1 MSYMNWTTN
10 NIRKTFIEFFTSKQH
25 HSAESAPIV
34 LKQDPTL
41 MFTNAGMNQFKDYFL
56 GNETPKFKRVCNA
69 QKCLRVSGKHND
81 LEEVGVDT
89 YHHTM
94 FEMLGNWS
102 FGDYFKTEA
111 IDMAWELLTEVYKI
125 PADRLY
131 ITVFGGDKEDQL
143 QADTEAEE
151 HWKKH
156 VAANRI
162 MRFDKKDNFWEMG
175 ASGPCGPAS
184 EIHVDIRPE
193 TERKKVDAKTLVN
206 QDHPQVIEIWN
217 LVFIQFNRAAN
228 GKLSVLPKTHIDT
241 GMGIERLAMVLQDKT
256 SNYDIDLFKALTAAI
271 EEKTGASYGG
281 SDQKEDVAVR
291 VIADHLRAVA
301 FCIADGQLPA
311 NTGAGYVVRRVL
323 RRAVRY
329 GFSFLGVDKPF
340 IYALV
345 ESLKNEMGDAYPEL
359 NKQAHLITNVI
370 KEEEISFLRTLEKGI
385 ERLNEY
391 RENNAEEID
400 GAFAFELY
408 DTYGFPIDLTTLIAA
423 ENNMAVDQA
432 GFEKALKSQKNR
444 SKEATKKDT
453 GDWVIISDATAG
465 KFMGYDNLTA
475 QVKILRYRQVSTK
488 KGTFYQLV
496 LNQTPFYPEGGGQ
509 IGDRGVLK
517 SENAI
522 INITN
527 TLKENNL
534 IVHIAPE
541 LPSELL
547 NTSFTAEVNAGRRNA
562 ASANHT
568 ATHLVHHALRKV
580 LGKHVEQKG
589 SLVTP
594 DHLRFDFS
602 HFKKVENEA
611 LITIE
616 REVNEMIW
624 ANYPLEEN
632 RAAHPEEAVK
642 QGALALFG
650 EKYGDTVRTIKFG
663 ESMELCGG
671 THLKSTGAAGL
682 FKITTE
688 TSVASGVRRI
698 EAVTGIVAY
707 ERAVKNEVVLASI
720 SSKVKS
726 TKNPEEGVDRLLEEK
741 EKLENLIESYQAKE
755 KEAAKAQFTKN
766 LNEVNGIQFSAQNTK
781 LDAGSVKDICFSLK
795 KELSN
800 TVLVLGS
807 EGKKVTLSLFITP
820 DLVEKH
826 NLNAGVWIR
835 ELSKKINGGGG
846 GQPFFATAGG
856 GKAEGL
862 REVYEEVKNTLNS
875 L

>member
-1 MSYMNWTTN
+1 MNWTTN
-10 NIRKTFIEFFTSKQH
+10 NIRKTFIDYFNSKQH
-25 HSAESAPIV
+25 TPVDSAPIV

-56 GNETPKFKRVCNA
+56 GNEAPKYPRVCNT

-102 FGDYFKTEA
+102 FGDYFKTQA

-131 ITVFGGDKEDQL
+131 VTVFGGDDEDQL

-156 VAANRI
+156 ISADRI
-162 MRFDKKDNFWEMG
+162 MRFDKRDNFWEMG

-184 EIHVDIRPE
+184 EIHVDIRSE
-193 TERKKVDAKTLVN
+193 NERKNQDAKELVN

-217 LVFIQFNRAAN
+217 LVFIQFNRAAD
-228 GKLSVLPKTHIDT
+228 GKLSPLPKTHVDT
-241 GMGIERLAMVLQDKT
+241 GMGLERLAMVLQEKS
-256 SNYDIDLFKALTAAI
+256 SNYDIDLFKTLIGAI
-271 EEKTGASYGG
+271 EEKTGAKYGG
-281 SDQKEDVAVR
+281 SDRKEDIAVR

-301 FCIADGQLPA
+301 FCIADGQLPS

-329 GFSFLGVDKPF
+329 AFSFLNTDKPVLF
-340 IYALV
+340 ELA
-345 ESLKNEMGDAYPEL
+345 ETLKTEMGDAYPEL
-359 NKQAHLITNVI
+359 KKQAGLIKNVI

-385 ERLNEY
+385 QRLDEY
-391 RENNAEEID
+391 REKNTKQID
-400 GAFAFELY
+400 GDFAFELY
-408 DTYGFPIDLTTLIAA
+408 DTYGFPVDLTALIAG
-423 ENNMAVDQA
+423 ENDMIVDQA
-432 GFEKALKSQKNR
+432 GFEKALKSQKKR
-444 SKEATKKDT
+444 SKEATRKDT
-453 GDWVIISDATAG
+453 GDWITVLDQPAG
-465 KFMGYDNLTA
+465 EFIGYDNLQA
-475 QVKILRYRQVSTK
+475 EVQLLRYREVKTK
-488 KGTFYQLV
+488 KGNFYQLV

-509 IGDRGVLK
+509 VGDIGILK
-517 SENAI
+517 GKNGNI
-522 INITN
+522 KITN

-541 LPSELL
+541 LPAGDLSG
-547 NTSFTAEVNAGRRNA
+547 TFTAEVNAENRSSA
-562 ASANHT
+562 AANHT
-568 ATHLVHHALRKV
+568 ATHLVHHALRET
-580 LGKHVEQKG
+580 LGSHVEQKG

-594 DHLRFDFS
+594 QYLRFDFS
-602 HFKKVENEA
+602 HFKKVEEDE
-611 LITIE
+611 LKKIE
-616 REVNEMIW
+616 RFVNEMIW

-632 RAAHPEEAVK
+632 RDANPDEAIK
-642 QGALALFG
+642 AGALALFG

-663 ESMELCGG
+663 NSMELCGG
-671 THLKSTGAAGL
+671 THLKSTGAAGM

-698 EAVTGIVAY
+698 EAVTGAAAY
-707 ERAVKNEVVLASI
+707 ERAVKNETMLASI

-726 TKNPEEGVDRLLEEK
+726 TKNPEEGVDRLLAEK
-741 EKLENLIESYQAKE
+741 EKLESAVERFQAKE
-755 KEAAKAQFTKN
+755 KDAAKIEFTQN
-766 LNEVNGIQFSAQNTK
+766 LDVINGINFSARNTQ
-781 LDAGSVKDICFSLK
+781 LDAGSVKDICFALK
-795 KELSN
+795 KELTN

-807 EGKKVTLSLFITP
+807 EGKKVTLSLFISP

-826 NLNAGVWIR
+826 NLNAGKWIR
-835 ELSKKINGGGG
+835 DLSKKINGGGG

-856 GKAEGL
+856 GKAAGL
-862 REVYEEVKNTLNS
+862 KEVYEEVKNTIEAL
-875 L
+875 

>member
-1 MSYMNWTTN
+1 MNWTTN
-10 NIRKTFIEFFTSKQH
+10 NIRKTFIDFFNSKQH
-25 HSAESAPIV
+25 HTVHSAPIV

-56 GNETPKFKRVCNA
+56 GNEEPKFNRVCNA

-131 ITVFGGDKEDQL
+131 ITVFGGDEEDRL

-156 VAANRI
+156 VPKNRI

-193 TERKKVDAKTLVN
+193 AERKKADANALVN

-228 GKLSVLPKTHIDT
+228 GKLSALPKTHVDT
-241 GMGIERLAMVLQDKT
+241 GMGIERLAMVLQGKT
-256 SNYDIDLFKALTAAI
+256 SNYDIDLFQTLTGAI
-271 EEKTGASYGG
+271 EEKTGAKYGG
-281 SDQKEDVAVR
+281 SDQKEDVAIR

-301 FCIADGQLPA
+301 FCIADGQLPS

-329 GFSFLGVDKPF
+329 GFSFLGADKPVLF
-340 IYALV
+340 ELV
-345 ESLKNEMGDAYPEL
+345 ETLRNEMAEAYPEL
-359 NKQAHLITNVI
+359 KKQAELITNVI
-370 KEEEISFLRTLEKGI
+370 KEEEVSFLRTLEKGI
-385 ERLNEY
+385 ERLSEY
-391 RENNAEEID
+391 RAKNKNEID

-408 DTYGFPIDLTTLIAA
+408 DTYGFPIDLTTLMAS
-423 ENNMAVDQA
+423 ENRMKVDQA
-432 GFEKALKSQKNR
+432 GFEKALQSQKKR
-444 SKEATKKDT
+444 SKEATQKDT
-453 GDWVIISDATAG
+453 GDWVIITNEQAG
-465 KFMGYDNLTA
+465 SFTGYDEQETD
-475 QVKILRYRQVSTK
+475 VKILRYRRVATQ
-488 KGTFYQLV
+488 KGTFFQLV
-496 LNQTPFYPEGGGQ
+496 LNRTPFYPEGGGQ
-509 IGDRGVLK
+509 VGDTGVLTQGK
-517 SENAI
+517 TEI
-522 INITN
+522 KITN

-534 IVHIAPE
+534 IIHIAPE
-541 LPSELL
+541 LPDGDPDAVFRAKINE
-547 NTSFTAEVNAGRRNA
+547 ARRNA

-568 ATHLVHHALRKV
+568 ATHLVHFALRKT

-594 DHLRFDFS
+594 EYLRFDFS
-602 HFKKVENEA
+602 HFKKVEQVDLNA
-611 LITIE
+611 IE
-616 REVNEMIW
+616 REVNKMIW
-624 ANYPLEEN
+624 ANYPLIEN
-632 RAAHPEEAVK
+632 RNANPEEAIQ

-650 EKYGDTVRTIKFG
+650 EKYGDKVRTIKFG
-663 ESMELCGG
+663 NSMELCGG

-698 EAVTGIVAY
+698 EAITGVEAY
-707 ERAVKNEVVLASI
+707 ERAVKNEDMLASI

-726 TKNPEEGVDRLLEEK
+726 TKNPEEGVDKLLEEK
-741 EKLENLIESYQAKE
+741 GKLESIIESYEAKE
-755 KEAAKAQFTKN
+755 KDVAKAEFTKN
-766 LNEVNGIQFSAQNTK
+766 LGEVNGIRFSAQNTH
-781 LDAGSVKDICFSLK
+781 LDPGSIKDICFSLK
-795 KELSN
+795 KELTN
-800 TVLVLGS
+800 TVLVFGS

-826 NLNAGVWIR
+826 NLNAGKWIR
-835 ELSKKINGGGG
+835 DLAQKINGGGG

-856 GKAEGL
+856 SKASGL
-862 REVYEEVKNTLNS
+862 PEVYEVVKTKLES